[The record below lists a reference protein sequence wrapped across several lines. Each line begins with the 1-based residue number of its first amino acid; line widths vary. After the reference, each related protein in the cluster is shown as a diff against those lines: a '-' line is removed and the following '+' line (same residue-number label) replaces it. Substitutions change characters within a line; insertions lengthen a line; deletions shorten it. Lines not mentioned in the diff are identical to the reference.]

1 MARLPER
8 KAAVYDEVDKAHAD
22 YLEAKAAYIE
32 AQVRYESARER
43 FSGLCRLAA
52 EMLPTGAWSQWQ
64 DRHPEIRF
72 FGMVIGD
79 SIVKI
84 LDGHAFEM
92 AWNFAYGKSKEFRPH
107 LSADEIQTRLE
118 EGGFEFK
125 GATPLREVNGALMKL
140 EGATKE
146 QGRYRAADANE
157 TLEWVQKYVADEA
170 ATKEVT
176 KKAAVQQ
183 TDTGNDD
190 VPF

>member
-1 MARLPER
+1 MARPPER
-8 KAAVYDEVDKAHAD
+8 IAAVYDEVDKAHSD
-22 YLEAKAAYIE
+22 YLEAKAAYID

-52 EMLPTGAWSQWQ
+52 EMLPTGAWNQWQ

-72 FGMVIGD
+72 FGLAIGD

-84 LDGHAFEM
+84 LDAHAFEA
-92 AWNFAYGKSKEFRPH
+92 AWDFAYGKSKEFRPH
-107 LSADEIQTRLE
+107 LSADEIQTKLE

-146 QGRYRAADANE
+146 QGRYRAADAKA
-157 TLEWVQKYVADEA
+157 TLEWVQKYTADETA
-170 ATKEVT
+170 AQEATKN
-176 KKAAVQQ
+176 AAAEQA
-183 TDTGNDD
+183 DTGNDN